1 MNKETALPIVN
12 HWRDS
17 GKKIYM
23 TSGGFDPLHI
33 GHLRCIQRTAQLA
46 EQSNGKVLVLVN
58 GDQFLINKKGKP
70 FMNIEERLEIVAGI
84 RGVDLA
90 CEWYDGTQTVEQAIA
105 LFRPHAFTKG
115 GDRDDPTNIPE
126 WNIAMQIGCEVIL
139 GVGGGKIQSSSNL
152 IARADEDNL
161 GIF

>member
-1 MNKETALPIVN
+1 MKPAEALKIVN
-12 HWRDS
+12 QWKEGGH
-17 GKKIYM
+17 KVYM

-33 GHLRCIQRTAQLA
+33 GHLRCIQGTANLA
-46 EQSNGKVLVLVN
+46 QDSNGKVLVLVN

-126 WNIAMQIGCEVIL
+126 WDIAMKVGCEVIL

-152 IARADEDNL
+152 IAGAENNMGD
-161 GIF
+161 F